1 MEQKSNVSKLD
12 SSWVRARERRGGRYV
27 NRTTYLA
34 GGSGESTLLEEV
46 QGLASGEH
54 CECVWRDMDEN

>member
-1 MEQKSNVSKLD
+1 MSA
-12 SSWVRARERRGGRYV
+12 SWIARGCVLGEGGAAAIV